1 MSKSAAYSSTSLAPP
16 VTSLSGVGKALA
28 EKLSKM
34 HIHSLLD
41 LLLHLPSRYEDRTRV
56 VPILQL
62 RPGMHCLIEAEVTGS
77 ALRRGR
83 RTSLQ
88 VHIEENG
95 ARLNLRFIHF
105 HANQAKAFS
114 HGKRIR
120 CFGEVR
126 PSPQGLE
133 MVHPEYR
140 LFDSE
145 PPALEDK
152 LTPVYSTTEGISQ
165 TRIRHLVEMA
175 WQAYQ
180 AHPQWLPELL
190 PRALIKDYNLPAIG
204 VALGQLHFPSTN
216 QPFDLSEASESPAYQ
231 RLILEELLAHQ
242 LCLRQ
247 ARQQVSLSPAPSF
260 ASAIDKPQGTAS
272 KLKSGLPFSL
282 TSAQQRVWHE
292 IQADTKQHKPMIRMV
307 QGDVGSGKTIVAA
320 LAACEAVDAG
330 YQVVILAPTEILAEQ
345 HLHNFRQW
353 LEPMQITV
361 SWLAGKQKVASRR
374 ESLAAISSGAANVI
388 VGTHAVFQEAVE
400 YHQLGLVIID
410 EQHRFGVAQRQ
421 TLLGKAGPDA
431 SPHQLIM
438 SATPIP
444 RTLAMS
450 AYGDLD
456 HSIIDELP
464 PGRKPINT
472 VVISNNKRD
481 QVIDRIE
488 GACASG
494 QQAYWIC
501 PLIEASEELQCE
513 AAADTALQL
522 TQTLPNLRVGLVHG
536 RMPPSEKADI
546 MTSFKAAQVDLLVA
560 TTVIE
565 VGVDVPNANL
575 MIIDNAERLG
585 LAQLHQ
591 LRGRVGRGQAHS
603 HCLLMYQSPLS
614 RLAQERLNILRESS
628 DGFVIAE
635 KDLQLRGPGEVLG
648 TRQAGTISLRIADL
662 LRDAHLLPKVHDLTN
677 RYLNRSD
684 LSQQLV
690 QRWVGSRQDFVNV

>member
-1 MSKSAAYSSTSLAPP
+1 MTKPVPAAHSHAIPS

-28 EKLSKM
+28 EKLAKV
-34 HIHSLLD
+34 HIHDLID
-41 LLLHLPSRYEDRTRV
+41 LLLHLPLRYEDRTRTV
-56 VPILQL
+56 DLTHL
-62 RPGMHCLIEAEVTGS
+62 KPGQSCLIEAEVMGS
-77 ALRRGR
+77 ALQRGR

-88 VHIEENG
+88 VQVQEHG

-105 HANQAKAFS
+105 HANQAKAFVR
-114 HGKRIR
+114 GKRIR

-126 PSPQGLE
+126 PGPQGLE

-140 LFDSE
+140 LFNDA
-145 PPALEDK
+145 PPPLEDK
-152 LTPVYSTTEGISQ
+152 LTPVYPTTEGISQ
-165 TRIRHLVEMA
+165 ARMRQLVGLA
-175 WQAYQ
+175 WEAY
-180 AHPQWLPELL
+180 ANNTHWLPELL
-190 PRALIKDYNLPAIG
+190 TQAIIEQYGLPPIVDALQ
-204 VALGQLHFPSTN
+204 QLHFPATK
-216 QPFDLSEASESPAYQ
+216 QVFELSEAASSPAYQ
-231 RLILEELLAHQ
+231 RLIIEELLAQQ

-247 ARQQVSLSPAPSF
+247 ARAQASHSPAPAFVANSIN
-260 ASAIDKPQGTAS
+260 ADQLGQQ
-272 KLKSGLPFSL
+272 LPFTL
-282 TSAQQRVWHE
+282 TNAQQRVWQE
-292 IQADTKQHKPMIRMV
+292 IQTDSLQRKPMLRMV

-320 LAACEAVDAG
+320 LAACQAIDSG

-345 HLHNFRQW
+345 HLHNFQQW
-353 LEPMQITV
+353 LQPMGIAIT
-361 SWLAGKQKVASRR
+361 WLAGKQKTAERR
-374 ESLAAISSGAANVI
+374 ESLAAIADGTAQVI
-388 VGTHAVFQEAVE
+388 VGTHAVFQDAVT
-400 YHQLGLVIID
+400 YHQLGLVIVD

-421 TLLGKAGPDA
+421 ALLQKAPPG
-431 SPHQLIM
+431 STPHQLIM

-481 QVIDRIE
+481 QVIARVE
-488 GACASG
+488 SACSA
-494 QQAYWIC
+494 QQQVYWIC

-513 AAADTALQL
+513 AAEETATQL
-522 TQTLPNLRVGLVHG
+522 TQALPSLAIGLVHG
-536 RMPPSEKADI
+536 RMSADEKANI
-546 MTSFKAAQVDLLVA
+546 MARFKAGELDLLVA

-565 VGVDVPNANL
+565 VGVDIPNANL

-603 HCLLMYQSPLS
+603 FCLLMYQTPLS
-614 RLAQERLNILRESS
+614 RLARERLNILRESN

-648 TRQAGTISLRIADL
+648 TRQAGAISLRIADL
-662 LRDAHLLPKVHDLTN
+662 LRDAHLLPKVHKLAEY
-677 RYLNRSD
+677 YLQHPHQ
-684 LSQQLV
+684 SQALI
-690 QRWVGSRQDFVNV
+690 QRWIGSRQEYVSV